1 MKQSLYAFFLPSSI
15 PNRKAAASAVAAGA
29 VAGALL
35 TVVMG
40 VACVLGRA
48 SAPLLAGTVILG
60 VVTIGI
66 WKRILSAA
74 VIGLLVGMGLMVW
87 TVLRGEVV
95 TALLLTIP
103 VVGGFLTAVRGI
115 AVLKDRGGRS

>member
-1 MKQSLYAFFLPSSI
+1 
-15 PNRKAAASAVAAGA
+15 
-29 VAGALL
+29 
-35 TVVMG
+35 
-40 VACVLGRA
+40 LGRA